1 MRIDVTLTAR
11 LLNADKCREGEV
23 AETDVVFPTTKA
35 AIQEPL
41 KPLGV
46 DGIRCRNVF
55 LIEHDSN
62 LSGFCHCLNQS
73 DSVDELNYL
82 CHLLS
87 DMTDTELATFRAVVE
102 YGAHNEN
109 AAALINLALNV
120 ESYDFYAGVDSD
132 KELGRIYVEDM
143 GTIDVPE
150 EVRPFFDYAAYGRK
164 VREDDKGCFVND
176 GYLMRSGLAFREHYH
191 GPEDIPKEYRV
202 FAFPKLSIRERLA
215 ACQEMSDKT
224 AQHSK
229 PVPEAGRDDR

>member
-1 MRIDVTLTAR
+1 M
-11 LLNADKCREGEV
+11 

-35 AIQEPL
+35 AIQEAL
-41 KPLGV
+41 KAVGV

-143 GTIDVPE
+143 GTLDVPE

-176 GYLMRSGLAFREHYH
+176 GYLMRSGLAFRERYR

>member
-1 MRIDVTLTAR
+1 M
-11 LLNADKCREGEV
+11 

-35 AIQEPL
+35 AIQEAL
-41 KPLGV
+41 KAVGV
-46 DGIRCRNVF
+46 DGVRCRNVF

-143 GTIDVPE
+143 GTIDVPD

-176 GYLMRSGLAFREHYH
+176 GYLMRSGLAFRERYR

-215 ACQEMSDKT
+215 ACQEMSDKA
-224 AQHSK
+224 AQYSK

>member
-1 MRIDVTLTAR
+1 M
-11 LLNADKCREGEV
+11 

-35 AIQEPL
+35 AIQEAL
-41 KPLGV
+41 KAVGV
-46 DGIRCRNVF
+46 DGIRCLNVF

-132 KELGRIYVEDM
+132 KELGRIYAEDM

-164 VREDDKGCFVND
+164 VREDDKGCFVNG
-176 GYLMRSGLAFREHYH
+176 GYLMRSGLTFRERYR

-215 ACQEMSDKT
+215 VCQEMSDKA

-229 PVPEAGRDDR
+229 PISEAGRDDR

>member
-35 AIQEPL
+35 AIQEAL
-41 KPLGV
+41 KAVGV
-46 DGIRCRNVF
+46 DGVRCRNVF

-120 ESYDFYAGVDSD
+120 ESYDFYAGVNSD
-132 KELGRIYVEDM
+132 KKLGRIYVEDM

-176 GYLMRSGLAFREHYH
+176 GYLMRSGLAFRERYR

>member
-1 MRIDVTLTAR
+1 MV
-11 LLNADKCREGEV
+11 
-23 AETDVVFPTTKA
+23 ETDVMFPTTKA
-35 AIQEPL
+35 AIQEAL
-41 KPLGV
+41 KAVGV
-46 DGIRCRNVF
+46 DGVRCRNVF

-82 CHLLS
+82 CYLLS

-176 GYLMRSGLAFREHYH
+176 GYLMRSGLTFREHYH

-215 ACQEMSDKT
+215 ACQEMSDKA
-224 AQHSK
+224 AQYSK

>member
-1 MRIDVTLTAR
+1 M
-11 LLNADKCREGEV
+11 

-35 AIQEPL
+35 AIQEAL
-41 KPLGV
+41 KAVGV

-176 GYLMRSGLAFREHYH
+176 GYLMRSGLTFRERYR

-215 ACQEMSDKT
+215 ACQEMSDKA

-229 PVPEAGRDDR
+229 PISEAGRDDR

>member
-1 MRIDVTLTAR
+1 M
-11 LLNADKCREGEV
+11 

-35 AIQEPL
+35 AIQEAL
-41 KPLGV
+41 KAVGV

-102 YGAHNEN
+102 YGTHNEN

-132 KELGRIYVEDM
+132 KELGRVYVEDM

-164 VREDDKGCFVND
+164 VREGDKGCFVND

-215 ACQEMSDKT
+215 VCQEMSDKT
-224 AQHSK
+224 AQHSR

>member
-1 MRIDVTLTAR
+1 M
-11 LLNADKCREGEV
+11 

-35 AIQEPL
+35 AIQEAL
-41 KPLGV
+41 KAVGV

-102 YGAHNEN
+102 YGTHNEN

-164 VREDDKGCFVND
+164 VREDDKGCFVNG

-215 ACQEMSDKT
+215 VCQEMSDKT
-224 AQHSK
+224 AQHSR

>member
-1 MRIDVTLTAR
+1 M
-11 LLNADKCREGEV
+11 
-23 AETDVVFPTTKA
+23 
-35 AIQEPL
+35 
-41 KPLGV
+41 
-46 DGIRCRNVF
+46 
-55 LIEHDSN
+55 
-62 LSGFCHCLNQS
+62 
-73 DSVDELNYL
+73 DELNYL

-120 ESYDFYAGVDSD
+120 ESYDFYAGVNSD

-176 GYLMRSGLAFREHYH
+176 GYLMRSGLAFRERYR

>member
-1 MRIDVTLTAR
+1 MTAR
-11 LLNADKCREGEV
+11 LLNADKCLEGEV
-23 AETDVVFPTTKA
+23 AETEVVFPTTKA
-35 AIQEPL
+35 AIQEAL
-41 KPLGV
+41 KAVGV

-102 YGAHNEN
+102 YGAYNEN

-143 GTIDVPE
+143 GTIDVPD

-176 GYLMRSGLAFREHYH
+176 GYLMRSGLAFRQHYH

-215 ACQEMSDKT
+215 ACQEMSDKA

-229 PVPEAGRDDR
+229 PVPEVGREDR

>member
-1 MRIDVTLTAR
+1 M
-11 LLNADKCREGEV
+11 

-35 AIQEPL
+35 AIQEAL
-41 KPLGV
+41 KAVGV
-46 DGIRCRNVF
+46 DGVRCRNVF

-143 GTIDVPE
+143 GTIDVPG

-191 GPEDIPKEYRV
+191 GPENIPKEYRV

-215 ACQEMSDKT
+215 ACQEMSDK
-224 AQHSK
+224 AAMHSK
-229 PVPEAGRDDR
+229 PVPETGRDDR

>member
-1 MRIDVTLTAR
+1 M
-11 LLNADKCREGEV
+11 

-35 AIQEPL
+35 AIQEAL
-41 KPLGV
+41 KAVGV
-46 DGIRCRNVF
+46 DGVRCRNVF

-120 ESYDFYAGVDSD
+120 ESYDFYAGVNSD

-176 GYLMRSGLAFREHYH
+176 GYLMRSGLAFRERYR

>member
-1 MRIDVTLTAR
+1 M
-11 LLNADKCREGEV
+11 
-23 AETDVVFPTTKA
+23 AETEVMFPTTKA
-35 AIQEPL
+35 AIQEAL
-41 KPLGV
+41 KAVGV

-55 LIEHDSN
+55 LIKHDSN

-143 GTIDVPE
+143 GTIDVPD

-164 VREDDKGCFVND
+164 VREDDKGCFVNG

-215 ACQEMSDKT
+215 ACQEMSDKA

-229 PVPEAGRDDR
+229 PVPEVGREDR

>member
-1 MRIDVTLTAR
+1 M
-11 LLNADKCREGEV
+11 

-35 AIQEPL
+35 AIQEAL
-41 KPLGV
+41 KAVGV

-120 ESYDFYAGVDSD
+120 ESYDFYAGVNSD

-202 FAFPKLSIRERLA
+202 FAVPKLSIRERLA

>member
-1 MRIDVTLTAR
+1 M
-11 LLNADKCREGEV
+11 

-35 AIQEPL
+35 AIQEAL
-41 KPLGV
+41 KAVGV

-102 YGAHNEN
+102 YGGHNEN

-120 ESYDFYAGVDSD
+120 ETYDFYAGVDSD

-215 ACQEMSDKT
+215 ACQEMSDKA

-229 PVPEAGRDDR
+229 PISEAGRDDR

>member
-1 MRIDVTLTAR
+1 M
-11 LLNADKCREGEV
+11 

-35 AIQEPL
+35 AIQEAL
-41 KPLGV
+41 KAVGV

-102 YGAHNEN
+102 YGTHNEN

-176 GYLMRSGLAFREHYH
+176 GYLMRSGLAFRERYR
-191 GPEDIPKEYRV
+191 GPEDIPDEYRV
-202 FAFPKLSIRERLA
+202 FSMPELTIRERMA
-215 ACQEMSDKT
+215 AYKEVSDKA
-224 AQHSK
+224 AQYSK

>member
-1 MRIDVTLTAR
+1 MRIDVKLTAR

-35 AIQEPL
+35 AIQEAL
-41 KPLGV
+41 KAVGV
-46 DGIRCRNVF
+46 DGVRCRNVF

-82 CHLLS
+82 CYLLS

-176 GYLMRSGLAFREHYH
+176 GYLMRSGLAFRERYR

-224 AQHSK
+224 AQHSR

>member
-1 MRIDVTLTAR
+1 M
-11 LLNADKCREGEV
+11 

-35 AIQEPL
+35 AIQEAL
-41 KPLGV
+41 KAVGV
-46 DGIRCRNVF
+46 DGIRYRNVF

-143 GTIDVPE
+143 GTLDVPE
-150 EVRPFFDYAAYGRK
+150 GVRPFFDYAAYGRK

-176 GYLMRSGLAFREHYH
+176 GYLMRSGLAFRQHYH

>member
-1 MRIDVTLTAR
+1 M
-11 LLNADKCREGEV
+11 
-23 AETDVVFPTTKA
+23 AETDVVFPTTKV
-35 AIQEPL
+35 AIQEAL
-41 KPLGV
+41 KAVGV

-87 DMTDTELATFRAVVE
+87 DMTGTELAAFRAVVE

-176 GYLMRSGLAFREHYH
+176 GYLMRSGLAFRERYR
-191 GPEDIPKEYRV
+191 GPEDVPKDYRV

-215 ACQEMSDKT
+215 ACQEMSDKA
-224 AQHSK
+224 AQYSK

>member
-1 MRIDVTLTAR
+1 M
-11 LLNADKCREGEV
+11 
-23 AETDVVFPTTKA
+23 AETDVVFPTTRA
-35 AIQEPL
+35 AIQEAL
-41 KPLGV
+41 KAVGV

-176 GYLMRSGLAFREHYH
+176 GYLMRSGLTFRERYR

-215 ACQEMSDKT
+215 ACQEMSDKA
-224 AQHSK
+224 AQHSR
-229 PVPEAGRDDR
+229 PVPESGRDDR

>member
-35 AIQEPL
+35 AIQEAL
-41 KPLGV
+41 KAVGV

-102 YGAHNEN
+102 YGGHNEN

-120 ESYDFYAGVDSD
+120 ETYDFYAGVDSD

-150 EVRPFFDYAAYGRK
+150 DVRPFFDYAAYGRK

-215 ACQEMSDKT
+215 ACQEMSDKA

-229 PVPEAGRDDR
+229 PISEAGRDDR

>member
-1 MRIDVTLTAR
+1 M
-11 LLNADKCREGEV
+11 

-35 AIQEPL
+35 AIQEAL
-41 KPLGV
+41 KAVGV

-102 YGAHNEN
+102 YGGHNEN

-132 KELGRIYVEDM
+132 KELGRVYVEDM
-143 GTIDVPE
+143 GTIDVPD

-176 GYLMRSGLAFREHYH
+176 GYLMRSGLTFRERYR

-202 FAFPKLSIRERLA
+202 FAFPKLSIGERLA
-215 ACQEMSDKT
+215 VCQEMGDKA

-229 PVPEAGRDDR
+229 PIPEAGRDDR

>member
-1 MRIDVTLTAR
+1 M
-11 LLNADKCREGEV
+11 
-23 AETDVVFPTTKA
+23 AETDVVFPTTKV
-35 AIQEPL
+35 AIQEAL
-41 KPLGV
+41 KAVGV

-82 CHLLS
+82 CRLLS

-176 GYLMRSGLAFREHYH
+176 GYLMRSGLAFRERYH

-215 ACQEMSDKT
+215 ACQEMSDKA
-224 AQHSK
+224 AQYSK

>member
-1 MRIDVTLTAR
+1 M
-11 LLNADKCREGEV
+11 

-35 AIQEPL
+35 AIQEAL
-41 KPLGV
+41 KAVGV
-46 DGIRCRNVF
+46 DGVRCRNVF

-132 KELGRIYVEDM
+132 KELGRVYVEDM
-143 GTIDVPE
+143 GTIDVPD

-176 GYLMRSGLAFREHYH
+176 GYLMRSGLTFRERYR

-215 ACQEMSDKT
+215 ACQEMSDKA
-224 AQHSK
+224 AQYSK

>member
-35 AIQEPL
+35 AIQEAL
-41 KPLGV
+41 KAVGV
-46 DGIRCRNVF
+46 DGVRCRNVF

-120 ESYDFYAGVDSD
+120 ESYDFYAGVNSD

-176 GYLMRSGLAFREHYH
+176 GYLMRSGLAFRERYR

-215 ACQEMSDKT
+215 ACQEVSDKT

>member
-1 MRIDVTLTAR
+1 MRIDVKLTAR

-35 AIQEPL
+35 AIQEAL
-41 KPLGV
+41 KAVGV
-46 DGIRCRNVF
+46 DGVRCRNVF

-132 KELGRIYVEDM
+132 KELGRIYMEDM
-143 GTIDVPE
+143 GTTDVPE

-176 GYLMRSGLAFREHYH
+176 GYLMRSGLAFRERYR

>member
-1 MRIDVTLTAR
+1 M
-11 LLNADKCREGEV
+11 

-35 AIQEPL
+35 AIQEAL
-41 KPLGV
+41 KAVGV

-102 YGAHNEN
+102 YGGHNEN

-215 ACQEMSDKT
+215 ACQEMSDKA
-224 AQHSK
+224 AQYSK

>member
-1 MRIDVTLTAR
+1 M
-11 LLNADKCREGEV
+11 
-23 AETDVVFPTTKA
+23 AETDVVFPTTRA
-35 AIQEPL
+35 AIQEAL
-41 KPLGV
+41 KAVGV

-143 GTIDVPE
+143 GTIDVPD

-191 GPEDIPKEYRV
+191 GSEDIPKEYRV

-215 ACQEMSDKT
+215 ACQEMSDK
-224 AQHSK
+224 AVQYSK

>member
-1 MRIDVTLTAR
+1 M
-11 LLNADKCREGEV
+11 

-35 AIQEPL
+35 AIREAL
-41 KPLGV
+41 KAIGV
-46 DGIRCRNVF
+46 DGICCRNVF

-176 GYLMRSGLAFREHYH
+176 GYLMRSGLAFRERYR

-215 ACQEMSDKT
+215 ACQEMSDKA
-224 AQHSK
+224 AQYSK